1 MFVAAKLYFST
12 RCLSKPDIL
21 TRHQDFPAVI
31 VGYCLVVFG
40 ATIFGEFLVVFGK
53 RVRKHNHIFL
63 TRFNFLAIVLAAK
76 TDIFD

>member
-1 MFVAAKLYFST
+1 M
-12 RCLSKPDIL
+12 
-21 TRHQDFPAVI
+21 
-31 VGYCLVVFG
+31 FG

>member
-21 TRHQDFPAVI
+21 TRHQDFPAVF

-53 RVRKHNHIFL
+53 RVNPIFL